1 MKRVAIL
8 VATFLFTFSMLQVNA
23 QENEKGAVKDTKKE
37 LKETKKELRGERK
50 EVRKARRNQVSEI
63 SKQQFLSDFGKIP
76 DARWSRAT
84 YYDRV
89 VFTKDGQTMTAFYD
103 DDSKL
108 IATSTF
114 KKFTDL
120 PNKSQS
126 KIKSMYKDYTVNSVF
141 FIDYKGSEYG
151 VMFYG
156 QSLETDNYFVELTNG
171 AKKILVKVDLNGGVS
186 FFKQL

>member
-1 MKRVAIL
+1 
-8 VATFLFTFSMLQVNA
+8 MLQVNA
-23 QENEKGAVKDTKKE
+23 QENEKGAVRDTKKE

-50 EVRKARRNQVSEI
+50 ELRKAKRNQVSEM
-63 SKQQFLSDFGKIP
+63 SKEQFVSDFGKIP
-76 DARWSRAT
+76 NAHWSRAT

-89 VFTKDGQTMTAFYD
+89 VFSKDGQTMTAFYD

-120 PNKSQS
+120 PSKGQS
-126 KIKSMYKDYTVNSVF
+126 KIKTAYKDYTVNSVF
-141 FIDYKGSEYG
+141 FIDYRGSEYG

-156 QSLETDNYFVELTNG
+156 HSLETDNYFVELTNG
-171 AKKILVKVDLNGGVS
+171 AKKILVMVDLNGGVS